1 MVDAEAWASI
11 AVCIFYPILLMF
23 QYLFGYFA
31 EEQAKVVRNWYIA
44 LTILITAGF
53 LFVGYKSI
61 QWLKAIYEN
70 DDVKK
75 MLKLI
80 YLRHDQ
86 QKVLHDSKK
95 ISSGYT
101 KKTSDPITVPT
112 NETIS
117 RGSSIVVD
125 PRTFEKQQGACA
137 MMFVSSLI
145 TYLCFPSIIIYKPL
159 PFDLLSNKN
168 GDLEAPTVGTIG
180 FINVGLALSLTSCG
194 IFISQK
200 CNKVS
205 VSLMEDKTKGIAI
218 IVI

>member
-1 MVDAEAWASI
+1 
-11 AVCIFYPILLMF
+11 
-23 QYLFGYFA
+23 
-31 EEQAKVVRNWYIA
+31 
-44 LTILITAGF
+44 
-53 LFVGYKSI
+53 
-61 QWLKAIYEN
+61 
-70 DDVKK
+70 
-75 MLKLI
+75 
-80 YLRHDQ
+80 
-86 QKVLHDSKK
+86 
-95 ISSGYT
+95 
-101 KKTSDPITVPT
+101 
-112 NETIS
+112 
-117 RGSSIVVD
+117 
-125 PRTFEKQQGACA
+125 

-159 PFDLLSNKN
+159 PFDLLSNKH